1 MGKKSEFKISF
12 NLFDIIIIIVVI
24 ALAAGFAVFQMR
36 SGSSGS
42 QAGMKTVQYQ
52 VEITGLTAGTGE
64 MIREGDKIVDKV
76 KKNGMGTVVS
86 SEFYPMT
93 KEVVD
98 LETGNTLYNEVP
110 DEYSALITIEA
121 ECTDTESAL
130 TTDGGFVVRAGEDA
144 SIIGPGYSGG
154 GFIVNVMRGEG
165 DE

>member
-42 QAGMKTVQYQ
+42 QTGMKTVQYQ

>member
-52 VEITGLTAGTGE
+52 VAITGLTAGTGE